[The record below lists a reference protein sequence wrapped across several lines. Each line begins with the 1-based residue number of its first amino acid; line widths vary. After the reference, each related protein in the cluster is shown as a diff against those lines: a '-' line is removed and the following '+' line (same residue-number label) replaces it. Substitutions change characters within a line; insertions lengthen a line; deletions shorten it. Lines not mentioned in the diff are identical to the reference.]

1 MGRFPRLRFSM
12 KTLGTIDAIY
22 ISHAHCDHL
31 DPYTLVRIWK
41 EMEQPPVLW
50 LPISL
55 SFLLPLFNQYLD
67 DPDIR
72 ILPPLEPVVF
82 RGIELFGFYNVDS
95 DPSNEDDVMILVATN
110 GSERVL
116 VEADARL
123 ALDLINFRTFIS
135 SLLCD
140 SAIKSAV
147 YLTTENEL
155 NGTIESRLCET
166 AAEREEL
173 QEMAFNDLV
182 EAVNFLYVPIEHQM
196 DEDPTDLWHGNHVLR
211 LIHGQGLS
219 APHELDSQWHSIL
232 FPIRLND
239 RVQIE
244 QQIAAHNGYCH
255 SIEGLTVGSTHLIEQ
270 GEIIEITPMEGLELL
285 GHETERDFEP
295 YSPFFPTLLHAPLR
309 GDKRNTIEQRLRL
322 TNLLNQVFLPY
333 LHGNRHP
340 PFLHILAEHQG
351 TYSIRIYYGNAQSF
365 QMFDYIVGYEHHS
378 FVEHTVSN
386 DIAPESQEAYWA
398 NDIED
403 LLDGRCD
410 EFSVFCRRQFP
421 VPYMRLWSC
430 LATPLLNSEY
440 VKNRVRIH
448 FERATQG
455 LTPGSWVLNLY
466 KTDSRE
472 STIPK
477 SI

>member
-12 KTLGTIDAIY
+12 DTLGPIDAIY

-41 EMEQPPVLW
+41 EMEHPPVLW

-55 SFLLPLFNQYLD
+55 SFLLPLFHQYLD
-67 DPDIR
+67 EPDIR
-72 ILPPLEPVVF
+72 ILAPHQPVIF
-82 RGIELFGFYNVDS
+82 NGIELFGFFNVDS
-95 DPSNEDDVMILVATN
+95 DPSNEDDVMILVVTN

-123 ALDLINFRTFIS
+123 ALDLLNFRAFIS
-135 SLLCD
+135 SMLC
-140 SAIKSAV
+140 APEIESAV

-155 NGTIESRLCET
+155 NGTVESRLCET
-166 AAEREEL
+166 ASEREEL
-173 QEMAFNDLV
+173 QEMVFNELV
-182 EAVNFLYVPIEHQM
+182 DSVNFLYIPVENVIE
-196 DEDPTDLWHGNHVLR
+196 DDPTDLWHGNHVLR

-219 APHELDSQWHSIL
+219 APHELNSEWHSIL
-232 FPIRLND
+232 FPVRLND

-244 QQIAAHNGYCH
+244 QQIAAHNGYSH
-255 SIEGLTVGSTHLIEQ
+255 GIEGLTVGSTHRIEK
-270 GEIIEITPMEGLELL
+270 GTIIDITPMEGLELL
-285 GHETERDFEP
+285 DHESTRDFEP
-295 YSPFFPTLLHAPLR
+295 DSPFFPTLLHAPLR
-309 GDKRNTIEQRLRL
+309 NDNRNILEQRIRL
-322 TNLLNQVFLPY
+322 TDLLNQVFLPY

-340 PFLHILAEHQG
+340 PFLHILAEHHG
-351 TYSIRIYYGNAQSF
+351 TYCIRIHYGNAQSF
-365 QMFDYIVGYEHHS
+365 QVFDYIVGYEHHR
-378 FVEHTVSN
+378 FVEHAVSK
-386 DIAPESQEAYWA
+386 DIAPETQEAYWA

-421 VPYMRLWSC
+421 VPEMRLWSC

-448 FERATQG
+448 FERAVQG
-455 LTPGSWVLNLY
+455 LTPGSWVLEMY
-466 KTDSRE
+466 KVN
-472 STIPK
+472 STEHTPLQLV
-477 SI
+477 